1 MVLQMTDLLEA
12 NEKLFKLNQKLI
24 AENRKLR
31 EALEDLHLCEK
42 AFMRVLKGLEQ
53 GISTVPNSGA
63 HEDLKYSKSYWDR
76 IHKALEVKR

>member
-1 MVLQMTDLLEA
+1 MTDELLAA
-12 NEKLFKLNQKLI
+12 NEKLYLLNQKLI

-63 HEDLKYSKSYWDR
+63 HEDLKYSKRFWDNR
-76 IHKALEVKR
+76 HKALEVKK